1 MAAAYLGLGTNLGDR
16 ETNLREA
23 LRRLDRIVSIDAVST
38 VYSSAPVGYR
48 EQPDFWN
55 AVIRAHTTRAPLDLL
70 HSLKRIEK
78 EMGRRASFRNA
89 PRPIDIDI
97 LLYGEVQL
105 SGPELALPHPRM
117 LERAFVLRPL
127 LELDPEAR
135 DPRTG
140 RPLRQHLSSERLEP
154 VEPLFPGSQ
163 LLPDPSGSQEL
174 DKDDA

>member
-1 MAAAYLGLGTNLGDR
+1 MAAVYLGLGTNLGDR
-16 ETNLREA
+16 EGNLREA

-38 VYSSAPVGYR
+38 VYLSAPIGYR

-55 AVIRAHTTRAPLDLL
+55 VVIRACTTQAPIDLL

-78 EMGRRASFRNA
+78 ELGRRSSFRNA

-97 LLYGEVQL
+97 LLYGEVRL
-105 SGPELALPHPRM
+105 AGPELVLPHPRM

-140 RPLRQHLSSERLEP
+140 QPLRQHLSSERLEP
-154 VEPLFPGSQ
+154 VEPLFPGSR
-163 LLPDPSGSQEL
+163 LLPHSSGSEEL
-174 DKDDA
+174 DRDDA